1 MNYQIVR
8 NIIGKLMI
16 LLAILMVLP
25 LFICIIYQEELI
37 NYIAFLVPIG
47 LLLIIG
53 ILFNV
58 KKAQNK
64 KMLAREGFIIVGV
77 SWLVMSLFG
86 CIPYIISGV
95 LTNPIDAFFEITS
108 GFTTTGATIMGGLN
122 TPTVEEALEMSH
134 SIMFWR
140 SFAHWIGGMG
150 VLVFILMIIPESD
163 EGSAVHILRAESPG
177 PQVGRLVTRMKA
189 SSRILYLIYIVLTIL
204 CILFLWIGPDMNLYE
219 SIVYALGTA
228 GTGGFGL
235 ASSSLEAYSSYSQ
248 YVIAVFMVI
257 FGVNFTLYYFILIG
271 NFKDVF
277 KNNELKWF
285 ISILIVSIVLIFISV
300 FKEYENFEEA
310 FRHSFFQVASFVST
324 SGYTTTNFISWPALA
339 LLVLFI
345 LMFMGSCAGST
356 AGGMKCSRIVI
367 LAKSTIKK
375 IKSMINPRK
384 VETIKMDGQP
394 ITDET
399 ISSVNSFVTV
409 YLLILLLGAVVVAF
423 DPIEG
428 NTLLDSLT
436 TSLTCVSNVGPTLG
450 NVSYSTFGNYSGFT
464 KIYLSLQMIAG
475 RLELFPLLMLFS
487 PKTWRM
493 KRM

>member
-25 LFICIIYQEELI
+25 LFVCIIYQESFI
-37 NYIAFLVPIG
+37 NYVAFLVPIAL
-47 LLLIIG
+47 LLLIG
-53 ILFNV
+53 FLFNV

-64 KMLAREGFIIVGV
+64 KMLVREGFIIVGV
-77 SWLVMSLFG
+77 SWLIMSLFG
-86 CIPYIISGV
+86 CLPYIISGI

-108 GFTTTGATIMGGLN
+108 GFTTTGATIMGGIN

-177 PQVGRLVTRMKA
+177 PQVGRLVTKMKA
-189 SSRILYLIYIVLTIL
+189 SSRILYLIYIVLTLI

-235 ASSSLEAYSSYSQ
+235 ASSSLEACSAYSQ
-248 YVIAVFMVI
+248 YVIAIFMII
-257 FGVNFTLYYFILIG
+257 FGINFTLYYFILIG
-271 NFKDVF
+271 NVKDVL
-277 KNNELKWF
+277 KNDELKWF
-285 ISILIVSIVLIFISV
+285 LCILVTSVVLIFVSILPQ
-300 FKEYENFEEA
+300 YQNIEEA
-310 FRHSFFQVASFVST
+310 FRQSLFQVASFVST
-324 SGYTTTNFISWPALA
+324 TGYTTTNYMTWPALA

-367 LAKSTIKK
+367 LAKSTVKK
-375 IKSMINPRK
+375 IKAMINPRK
-384 VETIKMDGQP
+384 VETIKMDGQL

-399 ISSVNSFVTV
+399 IASVNSFMSV
-409 YLLILLLGAVVVAF
+409 YLIILLLGAVVIAC

-428 NTLLDSLT
+428 NSLLDALTASL
-436 TSLTCVSNVGPTLG
+436 SCISNVGPTLG
-450 NVSYSTFGNYSGFT
+450 GASCSTFGNFSGFT
-464 KIYLSLQMIAG
+464 KFYLSLQMIAG

-487 PKTWRM
+487 PKTWRS

>member
-189 SSRILYLIYIVLTIL
+189 SSRILYLI
-204 CILFLWIGPDMNLYE
+204 
-219 SIVYALGTA
+219 
-228 GTGGFGL
+228 
-235 ASSSLEAYSSYSQ
+235 
-248 YVIAVFMVI
+248 
-257 FGVNFTLYYFILIG
+257 
-271 NFKDVF
+271 
-277 KNNELKWF
+277 
-285 ISILIVSIVLIFISV
+285 
-300 FKEYENFEEA
+300 
-310 FRHSFFQVASFVST
+310 
-324 SGYTTTNFISWPALA
+324 
-339 LLVLFI
+339 
-345 LMFMGSCAGST
+345 
-356 AGGMKCSRIVI
+356 
-367 LAKSTIKK
+367 
-375 IKSMINPRK
+375 
-384 VETIKMDGQP
+384 
-394 ITDET
+394 
-399 ISSVNSFVTV
+399 
-409 YLLILLLGAVVVAF
+409 
-423 DPIEG
+423 
-428 NTLLDSLT
+428 
-436 TSLTCVSNVGPTLG
+436 
-450 NVSYSTFGNYSGFT
+450 
-464 KIYLSLQMIAG
+464 
-475 RLELFPLLMLFS
+475 
-487 PKTWRM
+487 
-493 KRM
+493 